1 MIDRRLKLLL
11 PSQPQSLT
19 AIREEVQDIISGTDY
34 EERAPDILVVLSEAC
49 TNVVRHAYAEGDK
62 QPVIGLECAL
72 DDLSLKLLVRDK
84 GRGLTHC
91 LDEPVF
97 SEEGGFG
104 LFLMEK
110 LSDGFECYSSLG
122 FGTVI
127 EVLFKNPKRSPAKG
141 RAARRRNGDVKAPTT
156 WKNVVSMVNR
166 QRKDPSSTTDE
177 RTGCK
182 ILFDDRIRH
191 YI

>member
-34 EERAPDILVVLSEAC
+34 EERGPDILVVSSEAC
-49 TNVVRHAYAEGDK
+49 TNVVRHAYAEGHIR
-62 QPVIGLECAL
+62 PVIGLECTL
-72 DDLSLKLLVRDK
+72 DDASLKLMVRDK
-84 GRGLTHC
+84 GKGLTYR

-110 LSDGFECYSSLG
+110 LSDGFECYSSPG

-127 EVLFKNPKRSPAKG
+127 EALFKNPKRVTAKG
-141 RAARRRNGDVKAPTT
+141 RAARRFVGDTKAPTT

-166 QRKDPSSTTDE
+166 RRKDLSGTTGE
-177 RTGCK
+177 RAGCK

>member
-11 PSQPQSLT
+11 PSQPRSLT

-34 EERAPDILVVLSEAC
+34 EVRGPDILVVLSEAC
-49 TNVVRHAYAEGDK
+49 TNVVRHAYAEGHMR
-62 QPVIGLECAL
+62 PVIGLECAL
-72 DDLSLKLLVRDK
+72 DDVSLKLMVRDK
-84 GRGLTHC
+84 GKGLTYR

-104 LFLMEK
+104 LFLMDA
-110 LSDGFECYSSLG
+110 LSDGFECYSSPG

-127 EVLFKNPKRSPAKG
+127 EALFKNPNRSTAKG
-141 RAARRRNGDVKAPTT
+141 RAARRLAGDTKAPTT

-166 QRKDPSSTTDE
+166 RSKDLDGATDE
-177 RTGCK
+177 RAGCK